1 MKFLEEDKLS
11 MYIPR
16 YGDRVFA
23 KNWKELSSSE
33 SEHTEQRKRKLI
45 NSLRE
50 KMKLPAAS
58 VTATT
63 SGQSRLAHCGNKNAV
78 RKTRKIE
85 LGWLNYQDTAYKQ
98 VRRATGGG
106 TREIIVNKDER
117 VSTILERGKIL
128 FFPGGT
134 SVKGKLEDFD
144 CMLSV
149 TVSGDP
155 IEGSVTL
162 KDLIEQTQHKVLRVY
177 LCTKAKE
184 YSNPEL
190 CDEVSD
196 MPHLPDPY
204 SEPGTP
210 PHSSPPSSSPPL
222 VCPVKRPR
230 NSRRPLSCS
239 STNSTSTLQSAPSF
253 TTSDQPLTDTS
264 IDDVVI
270 IGHQTNMH
278 YECVDD
284 LADTLIYSPIQAE
297 QLTVF
302 VEETVN
308 LDAPWSVTSEQPS
321 AALHNVDL
329 EQSSS
334 STDFFAN
341 PENVVEEE
349 VIVIRKA
356 QCLMD
361 MIEAFSNENILDAN
375 ISIRRVLERG
385 EVEAG
390 VGSGVIRD
398 CLTDFWDIFYT
409 TKTSGTSYKIPNL
422 HHKFKEREWT
432 AVARI
437 LAFGWRRFQFF
448 PVQLAPPFL
457 SEALSLTCSDC
468 NLLEAFFNYISTTE
482 KDVLTE
488 AFDNFKEA
496 DMDELL
502 SILSSHNCCVLPSE
516 ENLHSLVEEIAHKE
530 MVQEPAFII
539 KCWKPIL
546 ASIGQTMSNTGLKKI
561 LDDLKPKARN
571 ITKSIKFPECMSVEE
586 QTTSNHLLRFVRER
600 DEKELGL
607 FLRYCTGSDL
617 FLSKTIEVAFTAEQP
632 QLTRAPKAHTCGC
645 SLQLATNYKDYAD
658 FRTEFISVLRSGVW
672 VMDLV

>member
-1 MKFLEEDKLS
+1 MRKMDQFLSALRERGVPEECLKQMAEDKIDQDVVKFLEEDKLS

-33 SEHTEQRKRKLI
+33 SEDTEQRKRKLI
-45 NSLRE
+45 SNLRE
-50 KMKLPAAS
+50 KMKLPSAAS

-63 SGQSRLAHCGNKNAV
+63 SSQSRFALCGNRNASK
-78 RKTRKIE
+78 KTRKVE
-85 LGWLNYQDTAYKQ
+85 FGWLNYQDT
-98 VRRATGGG
+98 V
-106 TREIIVNKDER
+106 
-117 VSTILERGKIL
+117 
-128 FFPGGT
+128 
-134 SVKGKLEDFD
+134 
-144 CMLSV
+144 
-149 TVSGDP
+149 
-155 IEGSVTL
+155 
-162 KDLIEQTQHKVLRVY
+162 
-177 LCTKAKE
+177 
-184 YSNPEL
+184 
-190 CDEVSD
+190 
-196 MPHLPDPY
+196 
-204 SEPGTP
+204 EPGPP

-239 STNSTSTLQSAPSF
+239 SPNSTSTLQSTPSF

-278 YECVDD
+278 YECVDG
-284 LADTLIYSPIQAE
+284 LADTLLYSPIQE
-297 QLTVF
+297 EHLTVF
-302 VEETVN
+302 VEEKENLDAN
-308 LDAPWSVTSEQPS
+308 LDAPWSVTIEQPS

-385 EVEAG
+385 EV
-390 VGSGVIRD
+390 GSGIIRD

-437 LAFGWRRFQFF
+437 LAFGWRRFQFL
-448 PVQLAPPFL
+448 PVQLAPSIPFRGSVTHL
-457 SEALSLTCSDC
+457 
-468 NLLEAFFNYISTTE
+468 FRQQSTGG
-482 KDVLTE
+482 
-488 AFDNFKEA
+488 F
-496 DMDELL
+496 
-502 SILSSHNCCVLPSE
+502 
-516 ENLHSLVEEIAHKE
+516 
-530 MVQEPAFII
+530 
-539 KCWKPIL
+539 
-546 ASIGQTMSNTGLKKI
+546 
-561 LDDLKPKARN
+561 
-571 ITKSIKFPECMSVEE
+571 
-586 QTTSNHLLRFVRER
+586 
-600 DEKELGL
+600 
-607 FLRYCTGSDL
+607 
-617 FLSKTIEVAFTAEQP
+617 
-632 QLTRAPKAHTCGC
+632 
-645 SLQLATNYKDYAD
+645 LQLHQHN
-658 FRTEFISVLRSGVW
+658 
-672 VMDLV
+672 